1 MRTWSGYPALNRP
14 LTLLGVERRWFVLS
28 GAASVALWNTLD
40 SLLVSATVFA
50 TLWGAGVLAWKKDP
64 AMLLILKHGARFRA
78 VYDPG
83 KWDHD
88 PWRIRIK

>member
-14 LTLLGVERRWFVLS
+14 LTLLGVERRWFMLS
-28 GAASVALWNTLD
+28 AVAALALWNTLD
-40 SLLVSATVFA
+40 SFLVSATVFA
-50 TLWGAGVLAWKKDP
+50 ILWGAGVLAWKKDP
-64 AMLLILKHGARFRA
+64 AMLLILKQGARFRA

-83 KWDHD
+83 KWADD

>member
-1 MRTWSGYPALNRP
+1 MRTWTGYPALNRP

-28 GAASVALWNTLD
+28 ATTSVALWNALD
-40 SLLVSATVFA
+40 SLLITAVVFA
-50 TLWGAGVLAWKKDP
+50 TLWAAGVFAWKKDP
-64 AMLLILKHGARFRA
+64 AMLMILKHGSRFRA

-83 KWDHD
+83 KWDDH